1 MTVEGQAAVLEEAPT
16 PGVVPNP
23 ADLGCTIA
31 RMPGAPLKPAGGL
44 PPRIEIPRWMQLVGL
59 PLLLVL
65 AWVVAGAVRHVVFL
79 FLVAL
84 LIALL
89 LNPLVRGLGRVWIP
103 RGLGVA
109 IVYLSFA
116 AAVAL
121 AVIALATVVVQ
132 QTRHASHRVDNY
144 FTVASGHP
152 RETGAA
158 HDLTRF
164 QHWLDTHH
172 LQRVRVEK
180 QGTTFLNSIGTKDV
194 EKYTTKALNWAE
206 GAGLA
211 VVGLLFSIVLVIVV
225 SVYMLLDMHRLAAA
239 VDRRFPPRPGSDA
252 VDRADGAGARELRE
266 GADRAL
272 GDHRHRARASA
283 SGCSASSAC
292 CRTAAAT
299 RCSSASGWAITELIP
314 YVGPWLG
321 AAPPVLYALVQHP
334 LSALWVALLFL
345 GIQQLEGHI
354 VVPKVMGHSLRL
366 HPLLVIFGLLAGGE
380 IYGFPGILVALPL
393 LAAEPRGLGVLRRAR
408 RARTLDHRPAGE
420 RSGGRRSRSRRT
432 GEPGR
437 IRLPL
442 SAPLLRAIRVA
453 RRFGDVEALA
463 PTDLELAPGET
474 VALVGPNGA
483 GKSTLLAILAGALEP
498 TEGSVESH
506 ARIGWVPQ
514 RPAQYA
520 RLSPRENLELF
531 ARLEGVRDPVGAARD
546 LLQRFSLPTGP
557 QPAASSRSAT
567 ASG

>member
-1 MTVEGQAAVLEEAPT
+1 
-16 PGVVPNP
+16 
-23 ADLGCTIA
+23 
-31 RMPGAPLKPAGGL
+31 MPGAPLKPADA
-44 PPRIEIPRWMQLVGL
+44 PPAREAAPVGAARDAAPVEAGRIEIPRWMQLVGL

-65 AWVVAGAVRHVVFL
+65 VWIVAGAVRHVVFL

-109 IVYLSFA
+109 IVYLTFA

-144 FTVASGHP
+144 FTVVSGHP

-158 HDLTRF
+158 HDLTRV

-172 LQRVRVEK
+172 LRRVRVEK

-239 VDRRFPPRPGSDA
+239 VDRRFPPLPGSVPLIERMEQA
-252 VDRADGAGARELRE
+252 LASYVKGQVALSVIIGVSAGFGIWVLGLVGLLPNGGRY
-266 GADRAL
+266 AL
-272 GDHRHRARASA
+272 LFGVWVGIA
-283 SGCSASSAC
+283 
-292 CRTAAAT
+292 
-299 RCSSASGWAITELIP
+299 ELIP

-321 AAPPVLYALVQHP
+321 AAPPVVYALVQHP

-345 GIQQLEGHI
+345 GIQQLEGHV

-393 LAAEPRGLGVLRRAR
+393 LAAGRA
-408 RARTLDHRPAGE
+408 AWEFFGE
-420 RSGGRRSRSRRT
+420 RVELARWAVEQPI
-432 GEPGR
+432 GEAAG
-437 IRLPL
+437 
-442 SAPLLRAIRVA
+442 V
-453 RRFGDVEALA
+453 DLA
-463 PTDLELAPGET
+463 PAAP
-474 VALVGPNGA
+474 
-483 GKSTLLAILAGALEP
+483 
-498 TEGSVESH
+498 ES
-506 ARIGWVPQ
+506 
-514 RPAQYA
+514 
-520 RLSPRENLELF
+520 
-531 ARLEGVRDPVGAARD
+531 
-546 LLQRFSLPTGP
+546 
-557 QPAASSRSAT
+557 PAAS
-567 ASG
+567 ASP